1 MFNCERTKNVSTN
14 KEFTILIVEDSRVI
28 NNTLASKLQSKGYI
42 CFQSYDLAEAREILE
57 TEKIDLVILDLH
69 LPDGE
74 GEELVEEIKDI
85 DQNIKIV
92 VFTSVNDLLRR
103 DELFRLGILDYLQK
117 GKNVNATVREIEHI
131 IENIQI
137 NPNYTLLIVDD
148 SRMIRKMMKNIL
160 AASGYNIIEA
170 KNGKEA
176 LQKVEE
182 ENVDLM
188 LVDMQMPDMSGL
200 EVIKQLKQNDEFYN
214 LPIFV
219 ISSTLDIES
228 MRDAYKA
235 GVLDYFKKP
244 FSPEELKL
252 KVEQV
257 IRHKETE
264 KDLKCSFKTAEL
276 CNNFLNEYYA
286 AATFDSNLEIIYA
299 NPKFA
304 NEFGKD
310 HSSLAN
316 ALKQFDEKLI
326 EDISVVVE
334 NHIAYKKNIQDKQ
347 NLNYIIKIYPVDMD
361 EYLIA
366 IEPQI

>member
-1 MFNCERTKNVSTN
+1 MFRCSKQQRVKNDD
-14 KEFTILIVEDSRVI
+14 FTILIVEDSRVI
-28 NNTLASKLQSKGYI
+28 NNTLATKLREKGYI
-42 CFQSYDLAEAREILE
+42 CLQSYDLAGGREILE
-57 TEKIDLVILDLH
+57 NEKIDLVILDLH

-74 GEELVEEIKDI
+74 GEELVEEIRDI
-85 DQNIKIV
+85 DADTKIV

-117 GKNVNATVREIEHI
+117 GKNVNATIKELEHI
-131 IENIQI
+131 IENIRI

-148 SRMIRKMMKNIL
+148 SRMIRKMMRNIL

-176 LQKVEE
+176 LQKIEE
-182 ENVDLM
+182 EHVDLM
-188 LVDMQMPDMSGL
+188 LIDMQMPDMNGL
-200 EVIKQLKQNDEFYN
+200 DVIRQIKQNEQFAT

-252 KVEQV
+252 KVEQ
-257 IRHKETE
+257 IIHHKETE
-264 KDLKCSFKTAEL
+264 KDLKCSFKTAKL

-286 AATFDSNLEIIYA
+286 SALFDHHLRILYA
-299 NPKFA
+299 NTKFHDT
-304 NEFGKD
+304 FGHD
-310 HSSLAN
+310 TPTLHE
-316 ALKQFDEKLI
+316 ALQQFDKILI
-326 EDISVVVE
+326 EDIMVVVE
-334 NHIAYKKNIQDKQ
+334 NHITYNKKLQDMRQ
-347 NLNYIIKIYPVDMD
+347 RDYLIKIFPIEMD
-361 EYLIA
+361 EFLIA
-366 IEPQI
+366 IEPLP